1 MRVLVACQRGA
12 AQLDA
17 ITLGESR
24 PSRPIMEAVI
34 AVAFGYLAGSV
45 PFAFLLAR
53 RHGVD
58 LRRSGSG
65 NVGAANVLRT
75 SGVPN
80 AVVAMCLDVAKGAA
94 AVLVAQRLSGGPA
107 TPVAGGLAAVIGHI
121 YPVWIG
127 FRGGKGVA
135 TTAGVFIV
143 LAPIAVAIAGTVF
156 ALATWATRYVSVG
169 SMTAAVTLAVA
180 VAAAEASSAVA
191 VGGVAAAIIILHR
204 HRGNLGR
211 LFAGTERRVGERFF

>member
-1 MRVLVACQRGA
+1 
-12 AQLDA
+12 
-17 ITLGESR
+17 
-24 PSRPIMEAVI
+24 MEEII
-34 AVAFGYLAGSV
+34 AVTFGYLVGSV

-53 RHGVD
+53 RRGVD
-58 LRRSGSG
+58 LRRTGSG

-80 AVVAMCLDVAKGAA
+80 AVVAMCLDAVKGAV

-107 TPVAGGLAAVIGHI
+107 TPVAGGLAAVIGHV

-135 TTAGVFIV
+135 TTAGVFVV
-143 LAPIAVAIAGTVF
+143 LAPIAVAIAGAVF
-156 ALATWATRYVSVG
+156 ALATWATRYISVG
-169 SMTAAVTLAVA
+169 SMTAAVTLAVT
-180 VAAAEASSAVA
+180 AAAADGPSAVA
-191 VGGVAAAIIILHR
+191 VGAAVAAVVIVHR

-211 LFAGTERRVGERFF
+211 LFAGTERRVGERSL